1 MDILCKADI
10 PAGALLD
17 CEDITR
23 DPQYYERGMM
33 VEIDHPQ
40 RGKVKVPGF
49 APRLSENHI
58 EYEPSPTLGGS
69 NEAVYGGLLGLSQQ
83 ELERLKEKKVI

>member
-10 PAGALLD
+10 PAGALLSVD
-17 CEDITR
+17 DITN

-40 RGKVKVPGF
+40 RGKVKLPGF
-49 APRLSENHI
+49 APSMSAVRNWA
-58 EYEPSPTLGGS
+58 
-69 NEAVYGGLLGLSQQ
+69 EATKRFMAVFL
-83 ELERLKEKKVI
+83 V